1 MSALIN
7 HGAKCN
13 QYSMHP
19 VDYFAPEENPR
30 QPFYMGPDV
39 PKCDDPAGNRNQFF
53 SR

>member
-13 QYSMHP
+13 QYIIYP
-19 VDYFAPEENPR
+19 VGYFTPQEN
-30 QPFYMGPDV
+30 
-39 PKCDDPAGNRNQFF
+39 